1 MNDVFLLGIAIAL
14 LAITGA
20 LLIIATA
27 ITVNGD
33 APQPHPSTCQT
44 EPE

>member
-1 MNDVFLLGIAIAL
+1 MNDEFLWGIATAL
-14 LAITGA
+14 LIATGA

-33 APQPHPSTCQT
+33 SPQPHPSTCQT